1 MFLTSKNEYKINI
14 PPFLVFQAITYCLI
28 GKHVYSWECSH
39 ENFLLYI
46 QIKARPCRGCS
57 S

>member
-28 GKHVYSWECSH
+28 GKHVYSWRMFTWE
-39 ENFLLYI
+39 LLAVHSDKS
-46 QIKARPCRGCS
+46 KAMQGV
-57 S
+57 